1 MSQPRKPSNFVQRA
15 VTGLCLVAA
24 IIGCVFW
31 SPYAFAG
38 LFGVLIFAVLFEF
51 YTLINV
57 TREVHIS
64 RALHSLAGVLLFACS
79 FLETSKLTG
88 NNIFLAYLTYM
99 LALFI
104 SLLYSKQQNP
114 IRELSYIL
122 LGQIYIA
129 APLSMLNSVAFH
141 MIKYPG
147 DSMIMNYCPI
157 FLLSLFFFIWIN
169 DTGAYLTGMSLGKVR
184 IGRTQLGQYKLFERI
199 SPKKTWV
206 GFVGGFVFCIL
217 LGVLLGDSSAF
228 VWHWLGI
235 NLHDGVR
242 LSRFEW
248 TLLGIV
254 VSIFSTFGDLIESFV
269 KRSVGVKDSGHILPG
284 HGGFWDRFDSLIL
297 AAPAM
302 YIFLVIIAALH

>member
-1 MSQPRKPSNFVQRA
+1 MSHRQPSNLVQRT
-15 VTGLCLVAA
+15 VTGVCLVAA
-24 IIGCVFW
+24 IIGCILW

-38 LFGVLIFAVLFEF
+38 LFAVLIFAVLFEF
-51 YTLINV
+51 YSLINV
-57 TREVHIS
+57 TREVHII
-64 RALHSLAGVLLFACS
+64 RTVHSLAGVLLFACS

-88 NNIFLAYLTYM
+88 NNIFLAYLAYM
-99 LALFI
+99 MLLFI
-104 SLLYSKQQNP
+104 SLLYSSQKSP
-114 IRELSYIL
+114 IRELSYVL

-141 MIKYPG
+141 MIKYPS
-147 DSMIMNYCPI
+147 DNMIQNYCPI

-169 DTGAYLTGMSLGKVR
+169 DTGAYLTGMTLGRLR
-184 IGRTQLGQYKLFERI
+184 IGRTQLGQHKLFERI

-206 GFVGGFVFCIL
+206 GFWGGFLFCIL

-235 NLHDGVR
+235 DLHDGVR

-254 VSIFSTFGDLIESFV
+254 VSVFSTFGDLIESFV

-302 YIFLVIIAALH
+302 YIFLVIVAALH